1 MKTEKNDWYAQ
12 MVRKLQ
18 INGKSERTVQAYT
31 RAVHQLTKHYQRD
44 PELITEEELETYFLY
59 RRNESEWA
67 PKTLNLCYCG
77 IRFYYHYVL
86 RRDWKLL
93 SILKAQKEE
102 RLPEIP
108 TQEAI
113 HRILSCVKTF
123 HNFVFFSTVY
133 ACGLR
138 LQEALYLQTSDIDGK
153 RLMLYVHRGKGAKD
167 RYVPLPKETLQLLRR
182 YWKTHRNPKLIFP
195 ALGRGHSGGPTATI
209 PMNRSS
215 VQGALVRCVK
225 KAGVTKKF
233 SVHTLRHS
241 YATHLL
247 EQGVNIRV
255 IQRYMGHKSLETT
268 MRYLHLTRKGQEDAY
283 EIINSFMTGFTYD
296 RT

>member
-1 MKTEKNDWYAQ
+1 MTREQQDWYSQ

-31 RAVHQLTKHYQRD
+31 RAVHQLAKHYQRA
-44 PELITEEELETYFLY
+44 PEFITEEELETYFLY

-77 IRFYYHYVL
+77 IRFYYQYVIG
-86 RRDWKLL
+86 RDWKLL
-93 SILKAQKEE
+93 TILKAQKEE

-108 TQEAI
+108 SNETI
-113 HRILSCVKTF
+113 RKVFSCVKTF

-138 LQEALYLQTSDIDGK
+138 LQEALYLQTLDIDSK
-153 RLMLYVHRGKGAKD
+153 RMMLYVHRGKGAKD
-167 RYVPLPKETLQLLRR
+167 RYVPLPKETLHLLRR
-182 YWKTHRNPKLIFP
+182 YWKTHRNPHLIFP
-195 ALGRGHSGGPTATI
+195 ALGRGQTCGSTSTI

-215 VQGALVRCVK
+215 VQGALIRALK
-225 KAGVTKKF
+225 KAGVSKKI
-233 SVHTLRHS
+233 SVHTLRHC

-255 IQRYMGHKSLETT
+255 IQRYMGHRSLETT
-268 MRYLHLTRKGQEDAY
+268 MRYLHLTRKGKEDAY
-283 EIINSFMTGFTYD
+283 EIIDSFMTGFTYD